1 MKNIV
6 AFGEVL
12 MDCLPD
18 KNVIGGAPFNVAIH
32 LKRFGNQ
39 VTFVSQIAKDDFGNE
54 IYDYIFPI
62 FWLIFLW
69 RIYPHYFRRVF

>member
-1 MKNIV
+1 MKNII

-39 VTFVSQIAKDDFGNE
+39 VTFVSKIAKDDFG
-54 IYDYIFPI
+54 
-62 FWLIFLW
+62 
-69 RIYPHYFRRVF
+69 

>member
-1 MKNIV
+1 MKNII

-32 LKRFGNQ
+32 LKRFGNE
-39 VTFVSQIAKDDFGNE
+39 VAFISQISDDKFGQEIFEFAKKFAVACLQN
-54 IYDYIFPI
+54 
-62 FWLIFLW
+62 L
-69 RIYPHYFRRVF
+69 